1 MTDTSSPSAPS
12 VYHEGR
18 PQVDLSRFG
27 GVRPD
32 RCGGGH
38 AGADHAE
45 HTVSSAAAGGRAGVD
60 APRALLE
67 QYRDY
72 RRYDPE
78 VCAADPLGSVYEVV
92 LLTPDLAQ
100 YCRFGRDD
108 PGLKLFRDGIY
119 AADVASLSQACRII
133 REWTG
138 RYVHLVEE
146 RHGEL
151 TRWVVRPSPVL

>member
-18 PQVDLSRFG
+18 PQVDLARFG
-27 GVRPD
+27 GA
-32 RCGGGH
+32 RCGHGGGESLDVER
-38 AGADHAE
+38 A
-45 HTVSSAAAGGRAGVD
+45 TPSVPPKVPGGRVGVD

-78 VCAADPLGSVYEVV
+78 ICAADPLGSVYEVV

-100 YCRFGRDD
+100 FCRFGRDD

-138 RYVHLVEE
+138 QYVQLIEE

-151 TRWVVRPSPVL
+151 TRWLVRPSPVI